1 MKPFTTPRNM
11 AITALFI
18 LVLVGASSISCVGP
32 ASAYDGQRLGD
43 CPSSPNCVCSEMPPA
58 SAAYTAPWAIPA
70 SVDPGTALETLAG
83 LVSERASIE
92 TREPLY
98 LHAVFKTRW
107 LRFRDDFE
115 ARLDPAARVIHV
127 RSASRLGHSDLGAN
141 RARVNKLHAAFDDSL
156 Q

>member
-1 MKPFTTPRNM
+1 M
-11 AITALFI
+11 AP
-18 LVLVGASSISCVGP
+18 G
-32 ASAYDGQRLGD
+32 
-43 CPSSPNCVCSEMPPA
+43 
-58 SAAYTAPWAIPA
+58 SAAYTEPWAIPA
-70 SVDPGTALETLAG
+70 GVDPGTALETLAG

>member
-1 MKPFTTPRNM
+1 M
-11 AITALFI
+11 AITAL
-18 LVLVGASSISCVGP
+18 LSLLLLALLGATSISCAGP

-43 CPSSPNCVCSEMPPA
+43 CPSSPNCVCSEAAPG
-58 SAAYTAPWAIPA
+58 SAAFVEPWQVP
-70 SVDPGTALETLAG
+70 VGTTPEAAFESLAG
-83 LVSERASIE
+83 LLSERALIE

-115 ARLDPAARVIHV
+115 ARLDPAAGLIHV

-141 RARVNKLHAAFDDSL
+141 RARVNKLRAAFVDSL